1 MFSENYGELDPKKQ
15 NFGLILLCLS
25 KISQEQFPLP
35 SSLHP
40 FRVIDYNPF
49 AEFFNREG
57 FAGQFHLAYQNLG
70 YNDPFTQT
78 EWKLKDA
85 WCHTLESLFWLA
97 EIEKD
102 KSRLTLDTS
111 YRIRK
116 SADLAMSC
124 DRRAFTLF
132 TGKCLEKYA
141 QKNTDLTEL
150 LFQASLDYATTSDRF
165 LEQEDLPRLI
175 RSGLQ
180 NLGLRNTYTIIK
192 VHEKARLKVINAI
205 VTMKTKLEADL
216 ENYIEQRQQ
225 VECALDALSIYPINS
240 GLMFKVSTP
249 NEPYQAMSGSAIIR
263 SLQHHRANEQA
274 AHAACL
280 GVSYHLQDALKMLE

>member
-1 MFSENYGELDPKKQ
+1 MFSENYGVHDPKMQ

-25 KISQEQFPLP
+25 KISPEQFPLP

-57 FAGQFHLAYQNLG
+57 FAGQFHIAYQNLG

-102 KSRLTLDTS
+102 KSKSSLDTS

-132 TGKCLEKYA
+132 TGKCLGKYA
-141 QKNTDLTEL
+141 QNNSDLAEL
-150 LFQASLDYATTSDRF
+150 LFQASLDYATTSERF
-165 LEQEDLPRLI
+165 LEQEDLPRLM

-180 NLGLRNTYTIIK
+180 NLGLRKTYTIIK
-192 VHEKARLKVINAI
+192 VHEKAKQKIINA
-205 VTMKTKLEADL
+205 VVSLRSKLETEP
-216 ENYIEQRQQ
+216 ENYIDVRQQ
-225 VECALDALSIYPINS
+225 VECALDALTLYPINRGS
-240 GLMFKVSTP
+240 MFKVSTP
-249 NEPYQAMSGSAIIR
+249 NKPYQAMSGSAIIS
-263 SLQHHRANEQA
+263 SLQDYRANEQA
-274 AHAACL
+274 AHTACL
-280 GVSYHLQDALKMLE
+280 GVSNHLQDALKMLE